1 MQSPNLDKLTPVTFK
16 CDYVNEMVIAGQKTL
31 QMVVRTDYL
40 INTNIPNNANSR
52 GFTGNKNRAFKAMVN
67 TIRVNPESFRFKNL
81 GVSVVASDFIKSE
94 KGITLFFSRNEGI
107 FNGGHTYE
115 VVKRYGNSKAYI
127 YVNIEIGVRQ
137 EHLVD
142 ISVAL
147 NMSKKLEDY
156 SRGEKMGAHE
166 WIKQAL
172 PVESVIYKE
181 GDSGEYH
188 VTDILKVANIFKV
201 GKGNKY
207 LESSLPISL
216 LRKAQII
223 RENNEKQTLSV
234 TRFLLPDIWQLY
246 KSIRKSKIIQK
257 NFPHKFTR
265 KNELLQGMC
274 IVFLYG
280 VQYMTVVNKN
290 NIPVWKEGYSPE
302 KALKICEKVSG
313 KIGKL
318 LNRPPYI
325 DTKAEWVYREAPFQ
339 DKIRRIF
346 ADELL

>member
-1 MQSPNLDKLTPVTFK
+1 
-16 CDYVNEMVIAGQKTL
+16 
-31 QMVVRTDYL
+31 
-40 INTNIPNNANSR
+40 
-52 GFTGNKNRAFKAMVN
+52 VN
-67 TIRVNPESFRFKNL
+67 TIRVDPESFRFKNL
-81 GVSVVASDFIKSE
+81 GISMVASDFIRTGKE
-94 KGITLFFSRNEGI
+94 ITLFFNKNEGI

-115 VVKRYGNSKAYI
+115 VVKRYGNAQAYI
-127 YVNIEIGVRQ
+127 YINVEIGVKQ

-156 SRGEKMGAHE
+156 SQGEKMGSHE

-172 PVESVIYKE
+172 SEESVVYKE
-181 GDSGEYH
+181 GDQGEHH

-223 RENNEKQTLSV
+223 RENNEKQTLRV

-246 KSIRKSKIIQK
+246 KSIRRSKTIQT
-257 NFPHKFTR
+257 NFPAKFTR
-265 KNELLQGMC
+265 KKELLQGMA

-280 VQYMTVVNKN
+280 IQYMTEINKN
-290 NIPVWKEGYSPE
+290 NIPVWKEGYSVE
-302 KALKICEKVSG
+302 KALKICEKLSV

-318 LNRPPYI
+318 LTKSPYV
-325 DTKAEWVYREAPFQ
+325 DTKAEWVYREAAFQ